1 MSNCVILPAPDSPA
15 ISAVQLSSTV
25 LPSGVTIPRPVTT
38 TRRLPFSRIAA
49 TLHPE
54 PAVDQNDVA
63 GDERGRVGAEESHRA
78 CDVLGIAEPT
88 ERRVASSI
96 AAVASSGRTSVSC
109 VFTYPGATTFARTL
123 RLPSS
128 RASDF
133 VNPMIP
139 AFEAA

>member
-1 MSNCVILPAPDSPA
+1 MIFPAPDSPA
-15 ISAVQLSSTV
+15 SSADQLSSTV
-25 LPSGVTIPRPVTT
+25 LPRGVTIPRPVTT
-38 TRRLPFSRIAA
+38 TRRLPLSLIRA

-54 PAVDQNDVA
+54 PAVDEQHVA
-63 GDERGRVGAEESHRA
+63 GDERRRVGAEEAHRA
-78 CDVLGIAEPT
+78 RDVLRSPSRPSG
-88 ERRVASSI
+88 VFVNI
-96 AAVASSGRTSVSC
+96 AAVASSGSTSVSC

-133 VNPMIP
+133 VKPMIP